1 MKELILRTGAIKH
14 EYRAVKFNKCD
25 IQYEITSALP
35 EGTYLTERVKIEK
48 FQGFSKAQNLWEY
61 FRLRGAT
68 SWKAGEQ
75 VTGLWKTENP
85 LIHFGDRKTKKGK
98 SLVVFVRS
106 QNHERLIVYTFKE
119 GFYPSRSKI
128 EEIIKS
134 LR

>member
-1 MKELILRTGAIKH
+1 MKEEIIRTGAIKH

-25 IQYEITSALP
+25 IQYEIISTLP

-75 VTGLWKTENP
+75 VTGLWKTENS
-85 LIHFGDRKTKKGK
+85 LIHYGNRKTKKGK

-128 EEIIKS
+128 EETIKS